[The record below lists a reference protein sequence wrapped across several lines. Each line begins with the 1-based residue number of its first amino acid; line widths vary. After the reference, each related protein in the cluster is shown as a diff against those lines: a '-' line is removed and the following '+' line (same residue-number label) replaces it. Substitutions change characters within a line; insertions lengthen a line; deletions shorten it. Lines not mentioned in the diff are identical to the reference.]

1 MLLITASRWGNNVY
15 WTTESFK
22 LFRYYGDYYCTT
34 VLEIMSSRPF
44 SCDILTLCLYKIV
57 FDWTNCLIDNKYNN
71 LTMRLI
77 ISQEQSWPSGLSLY
91 LISHKWVQCW
101 FSGQNS
107 WLAVQIFF
115 CPDFSPEHFKNYFQK
130 SFWAPALDYCLC
142 HISASILILS
152 SNNYYQLF
160 SLNYEFL
167 ILTFI

>member
-44 SCDILTLCLYKIV
+44 SCDILALCLYKIV

-77 ISQEQSWPSGLSLY
+77 ISQEQSWPSGLILY
-91 LISHKWVQCW
+91 LISHKWWLQCW
-101 FSGQNS
+101 FSGLNS
-107 WLAVQIFF
+107 WLAVQILF
-115 CPDFSPEHFKNYFQK
+115 CPDFSPEHFQK
-130 SFWAPALDYCLC
+130 LFSK
-142 HISASILILS
+142 IILSCTGLLSYLLQYLS